1 MESYFDTVPYLSLF
15 HRLSFKKMF
24 QRDEIWVGLLYGL
37 LLPTTGFLLLY
48 NLFSLLEIKGAAS
61 GAGFSENFRER
72 TLAIVAIALNLFI
85 LSRFRK
91 LRWERAMRG
100 VVISTALLA
109 LAWLLLYGVKL
120 F

>member
-1 MESYFDTVPYLSLF
+1 
-15 HRLSFKKMF
+15 MF
-24 QRDEIWVGLLYGL
+24 QRNEIWVGLFYGL
-37 LLPTTGFLLLY
+37 ALPLGGFFLLY

-85 LSRFRK
+85 LSRFRR
-91 LRWERAMRG
+91 LRWENAMRG
-100 VVISTALLA
+100 VVIATSLLA
-109 LAWLLLYGVKL
+109 FGWLFLYGLKL

>member
-1 MESYFDTVPYLSLF
+1 ML
-15 HRLSFKKMF
+15 

-37 LLPTTGFLLLY
+37 LLPAAGFLVLY
-48 NLFSLLEIKGAAS
+48 NVFSLLELKGAAS

-100 VVISTALLA
+100 VVIATSLLA
-109 LAWLLLYGVKL
+109 FVWLWRYGLKL